1 MVARQRIALIEDNEI
16 VRSTLLTLLQT
27 TGFET
32 EGYPTAENFLEE
44 SEVDSLACVVLDLRL
59 PGMNGFEL
67 LRRLRG
73 QNCMTPVIVTSGSV
87 DQKVYDEVDR
97 IPDSICIAKPFKP
110 FEFVNKVKE
119 VIDRR
124 AAA

>member
-1 MVARQRIALIEDNEI
+1 MDVRQRVALIEDNDI

-44 SEVDSLACVVLDLRL
+44 SRVEELACVVLDLRL

-73 QNCMTPVIVTSGSV
+73 QNCNMPVIVTSGSV
-87 DQKVYDEVDR
+87 DQKVYDEVEQ

-119 VIDRR
+119 VIEAR
-124 AAA
+124 AA